1 MTPEVV
7 IAGVGTSGFGKQ
19 EAGLEE
25 LAWQAISEALD
36 AAGTDPGE
44 IDAVVVGTVFSYPG
58 VAHRVLRA
66 AGIAAT
72 PIITVENA
80 CASGTLAA
88 HTAIEGIRSGT
99 YTTVLALGI
108 EKMSDSISGAIPSD
122 PGDADGASG
131 LALPAM
137 YAMTAQR
144 YRAQYGVTPEELA
157 AVSVKN
163 HEHAIANPRAQYS
176 GSYSV
181 DDVLDSRMIADPLT
195 LLQCS
200 PISDGAAAAVFRAG
214 RPTDGPGTVKVLA
227 SALESGSPWPG
238 SDGHVWNY
246 ELIQR
251 TAQTVYSAAAITPE
265 QIDVFE
271 IHDAFT
277 IGEIVTIEA
286 LGICPPGTGA
296 KAAVE
301 GTTWRGGRAP
311 VNPSGGLLSRGH
323 PLGATGMAQVAE
335 IFWQLTGRADKR
347 QLTDPRIGVVETMGG
362 NVTGLNG
369 NGCVVI
375 ALSAN

>member
-1 MTPEVV
+1 MYTDVV
-7 IAGVGTSGFGKQ
+7 IAGAGTSHFGKQ
-19 EAGLEE
+19 DASLER
-25 LAWQAISEALD
+25 LAWDAVTEALESSATAPD
-36 AAGTDPGE
+36 E
-44 IDAVVVGTVFSYPG
+44 IDAVVVGTVFSHPG

-66 AGIAAT
+66 AGIAGV

-88 HTAIEGIRSGT
+88 HSAFEYVHRGQ
-99 YTTVLALGI
+99 YATVLALGI

-122 PGDADGASG
+122 PGDLDGASG

-144 YRAQYGVTPEELA
+144 YMHEHGVTVEQLA

-176 GSYSV
+176 RSYSI
-181 DDVLDSRMIADPLT
+181 DQVLESRMIADPLT
-195 LLQCS
+195 ILQCS
-200 PISDGAAAAVFRAG
+200 PISDGAAAAVVR
-214 RPTDGPGTVKVLA
+214 RSRSSDGDNVIRVLA
-227 SALESGSPWPG
+227 STLESGSPWPAP
-238 SDGHVWNY
+238 DGHVWNF

-251 TAQTVYSAAAITPE
+251 AADRVYAAAGLTAQQV
-265 QIDVFE
+265 DVFE

-286 LGICPPGTGA
+286 LGISPAGKGA
-296 KAAVE
+296 HAAVD
-301 GTTWRGGRAP
+301 GTTWRAGVST

-335 IFWQLTGRADKR
+335 IYWQLTGQAGRR
-347 QLTDPRIGVVETMGG
+347 QISGARTGVVETMGG

-375 ALSAN
+375 ALQAA

>member
-1 MTPEVV
+1 MNDVV
-7 IAGVGTSGFGKQ
+7 VAGVGTSQFGKQ
-19 EAGLEE
+19 AASLEE
-25 LAWQAISEALD
+25 LAWSAISEALVSANTAPD
-36 AAGTDPGE
+36 SL
-44 IDAVVVGTVFSYPG
+44 DAVVVGTVFSYPG

-66 AGIAAT
+66 AGIAGI

-88 HTAIEGIRSGT
+88 HTAIEAVRCGT
-99 YTTVLALGI
+99 YETVLALGI

-122 PGDADGASG
+122 RGDLDGASG

-137 YAMTAQR
+137 YAMTAHR
-144 YRAQYGVTPEELA
+144 YASQYGVTPEQLA

-181 DDVLDSRMIADPLT
+181 DDVLNSRMITDPLT

-200 PISDGAAAAVFRAG
+200 PISDGAAAAVVRTA
-214 RPTDGPGTVKVLA
+214 RPSDDSSTVKVLA
-227 SALESGSPWPG
+227 SALESGSPWPAA
-238 SDGHVWNY
+238 DDKVWNY
-246 ELIQR
+246 ELIER
-251 TAQTVYSAAAITPE
+251 TANKVYSAAGIAPIDV
-265 QIDVFE
+265 DVFE

-286 LGICPPGTGA
+286 LGICPPGKGA
-296 KAAVE
+296 HAAVD
-301 GTTWRGGRAP
+301 GTTWRGGPSP

-323 PLGATGMAQVAE
+323 PLGATGMAQLAE
-335 IFWQLTGRADKR
+335 IYWQLTANADKR
-347 QLTDPRIGVVETMGG
+347 QLANARLGVVETMGG

-375 ALSAN
+375 AMAVD